1 MRGIPRS
8 IVAVATVIVLTG
20 AVFYFYAERLWYDFF
35 PVAEA
40 PVLPLT
46 PAAPT
51 RQPHEVSAEVTY
63 DVPEASIEHHVRF
76 TLLLDANEAITGV
89 RMVELPKE
97 ESSEKQTEFANNLTV
112 MIQGKK
118 LAELHQVDKV
128 GKSTL
133 TTDAFNSV
141 IDELKAGR

>member
-8 IVAVATVIVLTG
+8 IVAIATVIVLSG

-35 PVAEA
+35 SVTEA
-40 PVLPLT
+40 PAVPPSSLT
-46 PAAPT
+46 SKEPD
-51 RQPHEVSAEVTY
+51 EVSAEVTY
-63 DVPEASIEHHVRF
+63 GVPESDRVYRVRF
-76 TLLLDANEAITGV
+76 SLLLEKDGTITEA

-97 ESSEKQTEFANNLTV
+97 ETSEKQQQFASNLTV
-112 MIQGKK
+112 MIKGKK
-118 LAELHQVDKV
+118 LAELSRVDKV